1 MVGRVTVGKL
11 MDFKSVSPQFLYQT
25 ACVIG
30 SVTLLLL
37 PLATTH
43 ALLMVVSSILGLVNG
58 TAVCAMYVMITEV
71 IEGSVP
77 KTRQGQAYGIHFF
90 LFFLFAFTGGPMAGK
105 FYYKCLRMLKI
116 TLV

>member
-37 PLATTH
+37 PLPTTH

-77 KTRQGQAYGIHFF
+77 KTRQGQVTTSISFCSFSSLPHGDQWQVNS
-90 LFFLFAFTGGPMAGK
+90 
-105 FYYKCLRMLKI
+105 I
-116 TLV
+116 TNV